1 MIFTIYFSLT
11 VKLKFKVL
19 LINGVLFENYNP
31 VKLTFLYLLSH
42 IHLTFFFLPQWFTR
56 PINRSS
62 ACTYYIETHI
72 ISLMSNNYKVYPY
85 SLCPIILHS
94 RFLRKY
100 GSLFITMS
108 YGYVVFPQKKKR
120 YLDMYKNTII
130 KLLIFLAGAD

>member
-1 MIFTIYFSLT
+1 
-11 VKLKFKVL
+11 
-19 LINGVLFENYNP
+19 
-31 VKLTFLYLLSH
+31 
-42 IHLTFFFLPQWFTR
+42 
-56 PINRSS
+56 
-62 ACTYYIETHI
+62 
-72 ISLMSNNYKVYPY
+72 MSNNYKVYPY

-108 YGYVVFPQKKKR
+108 YGYVVMYFLKKKKKKKR